1 MEYVHGENPASVA
14 LEHSLLEHRVF
25 GVFFEQVGLLD
36 GVEIAEGVTVQEEV
50 FGGEDAGD
58 VVLGELHAQVYLFGL
73 DVDHHEFSRVDQQVE
88 LVLEL
93 VHLVDFVV
101 QLQNASADSSLR

>member
-1 MEYVHGENPASVA
+1 MEYVHGQNPACVA
-14 LEHSLLEHRVF
+14 LEHGLLEHRVF
-25 GVFFEQVGLLD
+25 GVFFEQVWLLD
-36 GVEIAEGVTVQEEV
+36 GVQVAEGVSVQEEV

-58 VVLGELHAQVYLFGL
+58 VVLGELDAQVDLFGL
-73 DVDHHEFSRVDQQVE
+73 DVYDHEFSRVDQQVE

-101 QLQNASADSSLR
+101 QLENAGADSGLR